1 MDAFRRFVKLV
12 SVFKYN
18 KQKSVIEYQVHP
30 NSFFFLIIFFF
41 SKNGSS
47 LDFFR
52 FTDF

>member
-30 NSFFFLIIFFF
+30 NSFFFLIIFFLA
-41 SKNGSS
+41 KMD
-47 LDFFR
+47 LHDFFR
-52 FTDF
+52 FIDF